1 MSSHKKLKSVSHNFS
16 HSFLSL
22 MNFSGNDY
30 FLGHLLKQCRKT
42 GEDKIEIDVLN
53 KTAKPVELLT
63 NTISKSIEYWNDS
76 FPKLV
81 TDSGSSMEFIQS
93 ADLIIEFDLTQKRA
107 YQGYE
112 NYIESPFV
120 CTMTIVDDNSKV
132 YERRHEGWWY
142 PENDKKWWQF

>member
-1 MSSHKKLKSVSHNFS
+1 
-16 HSFLSL
+16 

-42 GEDKIEIDVLN
+42 GINKIEIDVLN
-53 KTAKPVELLT
+53 KSARPAALL
-63 NTISKSIEYWNDS
+63 NSTISKSIGYWNES

-81 TDSGSSMEFIQS
+81 IDSGSSMNFLKS
-93 ADLIIEFDLTQKRA
+93 AVMIIEFDLTQERA
-107 YQGYE
+107 YQSSK
-112 NYIESPFV
+112 NCIESPFV

-132 YERRHEGWWY
+132 YKRSHEGWWY